1 MHGFLF
7 WIISFCIIILDQ
19 ISKASI
25 SRNLLVGQS
34 LPVIKNVFHITL
46 VHNTGIAFGL
56 LKGYSIFFVGVSLF
70 IIAFITRELVLGR
83 AKECLAKGIALSLLL
98 GGACGNLL
106 DRLRHG
112 YIVDFLDFRIWPV
125 FNIADSAITI
135 GILMVAYLVWKKSP
149 RHHSA

>member
-1 MHGFLF
+1 MHGFLLWF
-7 WIISFCIIILDQ
+7 ISLCIIILDQ
-19 ISKASI
+19 ISKAYI

-34 LPVIKNVFHITL
+34 LPVLRNIFHITL

-56 LKGYSIFFVGVSLF
+56 LKGYSIFFVVVSLF
-70 IIAFITRELVLGR
+70 IIAFITRELMVGHTR
-83 AKECLAKGIALSLLL
+83 NCLAKGIALSLLL

-106 DRLRHG
+106 DRLRYG

-135 GILMVAYLVWKKSP
+135 GIMMVAYLVWKKSP
-149 RHHSA
+149 RHQSS